1 MNVFGRKQIVIAGR
15 EAASFMSTKKGRESL
30 RSREFWEPMREFYGA
45 SKMLT
50 REDGEHQRLRG
61 VMRDGFSREAV
72 RGRYHELSATIDDSI
87 SSKWKTG
94 SEAPVVEAFQYMI
107 VQELGEILQELHL

>member
-1 MNVFGRKQIVIAGR
+1 
-15 EAASFMSTKKGRESL
+15 
-30 RSREFWEPMREFYGA
+30 MREFYGA

-50 REDGEHQRLRG
+50 REDGEVHQRLRG

-72 RGRYHELSATIDDSI
+72 RGRYHELAATIDDSI

-107 VQELGEILQELHL
+107 VQELGEILTGSAPLDMSAIFGLIFFISLMCWLHRSDLNSS

>member
-1 MNVFGRKQIVIAGR
+1 
-15 EAASFMSTKKGRESL
+15 
-30 RSREFWEPMREFYGA
+30 MREFYGA

-50 REDGEHQRLRG
+50 REDGEVHQRLRG

-72 RGRYHELSATIDDSI
+72 RGRYHELAATIDDSI

-107 VQELGEILQELHL
+107 VQELGKFLQDLHLWNMSAIFELTFFISLMCL